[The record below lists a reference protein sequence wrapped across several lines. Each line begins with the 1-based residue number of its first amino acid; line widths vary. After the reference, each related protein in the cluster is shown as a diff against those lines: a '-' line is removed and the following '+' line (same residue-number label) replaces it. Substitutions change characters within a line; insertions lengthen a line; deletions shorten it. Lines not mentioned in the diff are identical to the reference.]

1 MSTEKITT
9 AKKADINIW
18 INPENPDQLSLNPVA
33 GFDKT
38 TQAPGGWELVIFN
51 EPGEMAAYMRALERH
66 DRLGTRFAVGL
77 SIVGTR
83 NMPALLIEIEEWQ
96 DYLDL
101 VETAEGHEG
110 DLIVRLPG

>member
-9 AKKADINIW
+9 AKKAGINIW
-18 INPENPDQLSLNPVA
+18 INLDNPDQLSLAPAA
-33 GFDKT
+33 GFEKT
-38 TQAPGGWELVIFN
+38 TQAPDGWELVIFN
-51 EPGEMAAYMRALERH
+51 EPAEMNAYMRALERH

-77 SIVGTR
+77 SIVGSR
-83 NMPALLIEIEEWQ
+83 NLPALLIEIEEWQ